1 MKVLLASD
9 GSEQSFEAA
18 KFLRRFVSAD
28 PLHVTAIF
36 CHYMPGVY
44 FNELSVDL
52 PQLERDYITIYT
64 DQIRRRLEEVFCDSK
79 TQINVVVQEGHAGHA
94 VGVYAEKNN
103 FDLITMGA
111 KGHSAWS
118 RAFVG
123 SVSDFVATHA
133 HCSVLVVRSLPICDQ
148 ATWVPTVSIGY
159 DGSLQSK
166 AAIDDLSRIRSGGK
180 ANVHLLHAENKL
192 IPYRGIVQPSSLPSD
207 SSKQT
212 NTLEHLKGVAKQM
225 PFHDPDPQVHLLESD
240 HFGQSI
246 VDFASRAR
254 SDLIMLGDT
263 GKSAISQM
271 LLGSVSRYVLSHA
284 PMSVW
289 IAKCKDKNRPEQAF

>member
-1 MKVLLASD
+1 MKILLAID

-18 KFLRRFVSAD
+18 KFLRRFVIAE

-36 CHYMPGVY
+36 CHYMPGFY

-52 PQLERDYITIYT
+52 PQIDSDYVANYS
-64 DQIRRRLEEVFCDSK
+64 DRIRRRMEEVFRDSS
-79 TQINVVVQEGHAGHA
+79 TQINFIIQEGHAGHA
-94 VGVYAEKNN
+94 IESYAEKNN

-118 RAFVG
+118 RALLG

-133 HCSVLVVRSLPICDQ
+133 HCSVLVVRSLPICDD
-148 ATWVPTVSIGY
+148 ASWVPTVSIGY

-166 AAIDDLSRIRSGGK
+166 AAIDDLSRIRVGGK

-192 IPYRGIVQPSSLPSD
+192 LPYQPSSLPSD
-207 SSKQT
+207 YSKQT
-212 NTLEHLKGVAKQM
+212 NAIEHLKGIAKQM
-225 PFHDPDPQVHLLESD
+225 PFHDPDPQVHLVESD

-263 GKSAISQM
+263 GKSAISRM

-289 IAKCKDKNRPEQAF
+289 IAKCKDKT